1 MVSGS
6 GLHGSTIDGAG
17 WGILTA
23 TMKLCHHNLLQI
35 GKMGFIHF
43 SQCGASVINGS
54 NHCVYY
60 CQPDQVNTIDPW
72 PGDTR

>member
-6 GLHGSTIDGAG
+6 GLHGGTIDGAG

-23 TMKLCHHNLLQI
+23 TLKLCHHNLLQI

-43 SQCGASVINGS
+43 SQCGASVIMVVIT
-54 NHCVYY
+54 VYNANLTRSI
-60 CQPDQVNTIDPW
+60 QLIHGQ
-72 PGDTR
+72 GDTR